1 MMTEALIVPS
11 RQPLR
16 AGGMRGVETIYT
28 PALGGKSMD
37 FSRVSG
43 GGSAGFIDEEMD
55 VTPLTRGEFMVGH
68 SPPR

>member
-1 MMTEALIVPS
+1 
-11 RQPLR
+11 
-16 AGGMRGVETIYT
+16 MRGVETIYT